1 MEHSVQTHGATS
13 PDSEQGQVNLKKLF
27 LLCVLLVFVTP
38 DFGQSEKSVQKNIST
53 IQFIQSLEIDEPINL
68 LEARGGYHYYLG
80 LTCHSVNQKEKNAR
94 FDQFRADRNINMIVV
109 SDDLGNDTR
118 FKLTLNGKT
127 SWKSIVNLDIY
138 K

>member
-27 LLCVLLVFVTP
+27 LLCVLLVFITP

-68 LEARGGYHYYLG
+68 LEARVGIII
-80 LTCHSVNQKEKNAR
+80 T
-94 FDQFRADRNINMIVV
+94 
-109 SDDLGNDTR
+109 
-118 FKLTLNGKT
+118 
-127 SWKSIVNLDIY
+127 
-138 K
+138 